1 MSINKV
7 LNRPMFKKAALQKGH
22 LKPIKARI
30 GTMVGMPT
38 GGSTAYNPRR
48 VPAVIPGQ
56 GPYTPKTPNIF
67 QRGLGAIKRRGA
79 AALGLPAYAGYT
91 AMSEGLN
98 AMGLRDRPEVSVPLS
113 LAAGYGATRLPI
125 SAALAGTGFI
135 PAAMGVAGIEG
146 LAALTRAG
154 VRERER
160 IKAMSPAEYEEFKR
174 MNEMRALEGE
184 AGVLSDEELFGKFVP
199 KEKLPSVSEV
209 KPKTGLEKRKEFRG
223 QRPSQLEGDKLIAE
237 DNKATIDNQLVDIDK
252 VVKNQRPRMDEIAG
266 GGPTEPKK
274 PDLKLKVEDDIKT
287 DQQANA
293 NVLKKKQDILSDV
306 ANTGD
311 VKTKDGKPITSALI
325 QRAREIRDELDQGKG
340 SQAKLV
346 FLANLASGLLTGTT
360 TKGGLGGALEV
371 FGQAIGPAVNNYAV
385 MKMKENELERNSM
398 ETYLGYAIDEMKL
411 FNEAAAG
418 EPFEGDRGIIQFI
431 DEKGITRNVK
441 GRETKAGTMEVA
453 TGQLDSRGNM
463 IYMPVG
469 AAGIEGYGSPVQFF
483 DKKTVD
489 ANTQKVGETLS
500 NRYKTYK
507 IANDVLDILDEQ
519 PTAGGPRGA
528 IALFTNRFGGALS
541 DVFGKS
547 SSTKSEAKAL
557 YDQMKAKIETNDEI
571 SESEKKFLLK
581 KLDFDDVFKDAEK
594 RIKKRAGDIDSDTL
608 EKLAV
613 AETTLVYALANSFK
627 DQDRLTQRDVQAA
640 EKLVNLFTLTRGSEA
655 TRSSIKAIAEELES
669 DILRYENDYRRLGGL
684 ELTLNSMRQQNKFR
698 PQENT
703 GISQSMMKKYDEM
716 SSEDLLKEYGL

>member
-7 LNRPMFKKAALQKGH
+7 LNRPMFRQTALKKGH
-22 LKPIKARI
+22 LKPIKANVGI
-30 GTMVGMPT
+30 MVGQP
-38 GGSTAYNPRR
+38 STAAP
-48 VPAVIPGQ
+48 VPALRKPPTFMERMSVSAPARFARG
-56 GPYTPKTPNIF
+56 IF
-67 QRGLGAIKRRGA
+67 SLPAAGGYYAGDKFAKYAGVENELGRMPFGLGGA
-79 AALGLPAYAGYT
+79 YLATKAMPALASAPALT
-91 AMSEGLN
+91 
-98 AMGLRDRPEVSVPLS
+98 
-113 LAAGYGATRLPI
+113 
-125 SAALAGTGFI
+125 SAALLAG
-135 PAAMGVAGIEG
+135 PAYLSYAGQK
-146 LAALTRAG
+146 
-154 VRERER
+154 ERER

-174 MNEMRALEGE
+174 MNEIKALEGE
-184 AGVLSDEELFGKFVP
+184 AGGFSDEELFGKFVP
-199 KEKLPSVSEV
+199 KQKLPSIE
-209 KPKTGLEKRKEFRG
+209 PKTTLEKRKRARG
-223 QRPSQLEGDKLIAE
+223 VRPETESVVDQLTLPDNQAVVDNKLI
-237 DNKATIDNQLVDIDK
+237 DLDK

-274 PDLKLKVEDDIKT
+274 PDLKLKIEDDIKT

-293 NVLKKKQDILSDV
+293 NVLKNKQDNLSDV
-306 ANTGD
+306 ADTGD

-340 SQAKLV
+340 SQAGLV

-418 EPFEGDRGIIQFI
+418 EPFDGERGIIQFI
-431 DEKGITRNVK
+431 DEKGVTRNVK
-441 GRETKAGTMEVA
+441 GRETKAGTMQVA
-453 TGQLDSRGNM
+453 TGQLDSKGNM
-463 IYMPVG
+463 IYIPVG

-557 YDQMKAKIETNDEI
+557 YDQMKTKIETNDEI

-581 KLDFDDVFKDAEK
+581 KLDFDDVYKDAEK

-698 PQENT
+698 PQEGT